1 MLNLI
6 IDLAIAAIPALFAA
20 DLATKTRKACKPLR
34 PILHNVQFERPAYP
48 TPDPWDLPLTETEGL
63 EPPAEGLEPPAEG
76 LEPPAPQLLLEP
88 GAIIPEVLEEVELWV
103 APAQLPLVTV
113 TVKATVDEPLVDEPQ
128 TKTRRTAAA
137 AIEVPKPKSP
147 KSKSPKSEAPKPK
160 DTRSMAELRAAC
172 KAAGLTGYSKLKR
185 NALLDLLS
193 QA

>member
-6 IDLAIAAIPALFAA
+6 IDLAIAAIPALFVA

-48 TPDPWDLPLTETEGL
+48 TPDPWDLPLTETRET
-63 EPPAEGLEPPAEG
+63 ED

-88 GAIIPEVLEEVELWV
+88 GAIIPEVLEEVEIWV

-113 TVKATVDEPLVDEPQ
+113 TVKATVDEPLV

-137 AIEVPKPKSP
+137 AIETTKGKSPKAPKPEAPKPKSP
-147 KSKSPKSEAPKPK
+147 KSKSPKAPKPK
-160 DTRSMAELRAAC
+160 DTRSMAELKAAC

-185 NALLDLLS
+185 SALLDLLS

>member
-6 IDLAIAAIPALFAA
+6 IDLAIAAIPALFVA
-20 DLATKTRKACKPLR
+20 DLTTKTRKACKPLR
-34 PILHNVQFERPAYP
+34 PILHNVQFDRPAYP
-48 TPDPWDLPLTETEGL
+48 TPDPWDLPLTETRES
-63 EPPAEGLEPPAEG
+63 ED

-88 GAIIPEVLEEVELWV
+88 GAIIPEVLEGVEPWV

-113 TVKATVDEPLVDEPQ
+113 TVKATVDEPLATKTRAPR

-137 AIEVPKPKSP
+137 AIEVTKGKSPKPKSKSP
-147 KSKSPKSEAPKPK
+147 KSKSPKATKPK
-160 DTRSMAELRAAC
+160 DTRSMAELKAAC

-185 NALLDLLS
+185 SALLDLLS